1 MAVFQRKARSRRKS
15 PKHHLNWM
23 GGTSFKV
30 QDPIARLRM
39 AASSCFFG
47 EPMYYHR
54 DAKDSRPRRHVHRMS
69 LNDRDVQ
76 HLRETLDA
84 IDPQDWRG
92 KTPAEMIEHAI
103 DCALAH
109 DPEATLQEASRLRN
123 ESLIRTTPQVILVR
137 AANHEAVRGT
147 GLVRRYAASI
157 IARADEPAVG
167 LAYQLH
173 RYGKPIPN
181 SLKKAWR
188 DALQRFGDYA
198 LAKYRLESMSEKT
211 VDVVNLVHPR
221 SGSVDKLAR
230 GELRTSGRT
239 WEAIVSANG
248 SNKRSWQKAL
258 NVMGHMALL
267 RNLRNLLGAGLNPKE
282 FVDKLCD
289 GAKTGKQLPFR
300 YYSAYRAIG
309 KDAPAKVRDAIEDCL
324 MTSLT
329 NMPFF
334 RGRTMSLCDN
344 SGSAQ
349 GTATSSMGT
358 MKVST
363 IANLTG
369 ILTGMRSQGG
379 HLGIFGDRLET
390 FSIRHRSSVFDQLDR
405 AEKLAKGIG
414 MGTENGIWLFWD
426 KAIKERQHW
435 DNVFVFSDMQ
445 AGHGGLYGT
454 NPKSY
459 RKYGWTGRPN
469 YIDVPKL
476 IAAYRNEVNP
486 NVRVFLVQVAGYQDT
501 LVPEFYRGTYILGG
515 WGPGLL
521 KFAAEM
527 AQFDQGSQIH

>member
-1 MAVFQRKARSRRKS
+1 MAIFQRKARKARKHS
-15 PKHHLNWM
+15 KHHLNWM
-23 GGTSFKV
+23 GGTSFEVKN
-30 QDPIARLRM
+30 PIAQLRM

-54 DAKDSRPRRHVHRMS
+54 NGKAKPGRHIHRMS
-69 LNDRDVQ
+69 LSATDVK

-84 IDPQDWRG
+84 IDPVDWRG
-92 KTPAEMIEHAI
+92 QNPSELMETTI
-103 DCALAH
+103 DAALAH
-109 DPEATLQEASRLRN
+109 DPEATLQEASRLRT
-123 ESLIRTTPQVILVR
+123 ESHMRTTPQVILVR
-137 AANHEAVRGT
+137 AANHPAVRGT
-147 GLVRRYAASI
+147 GLVRAYAASI

-181 SLKKAWR
+181 ALKKAWR

-198 LAKYRLESMSEKT
+198 LAKYRLESMAEKT

-221 SGSVDKLAR
+221 SESTHKLAR
-230 GELRTSGRT
+230 GVLKNSGNT

-248 SNKRSWQKAL
+248 SNRKSWEQAL
-258 NVMGHMALL
+258 KVMGHMALL
-267 RNLRNLLGAGLNPKE
+267 RNLRNLLGAGVKPEL
-282 FVDKLCD
+282 FVDKLRE
-289 GAKTGKQLPFR
+289 GARTGKQLPFR
-300 YYSAYRAIG
+300 YYSAYKAVG
-309 KDAPAKVRDAIEDCL
+309 KDAPGQVRDAIEDSL
-324 MTSLT
+324 MTSLD
-329 NMPFF
+329 NLPYF

-369 ILTGMRSQGG
+369 ILAGMRSLDG
-379 HLGIFGDRLET
+379 HLGVFGDRLET
-390 FSIRHRSSVFDQLDR
+390 LSIRAKASVFDQLDR
-405 AEKLAKGIG
+405 AEAMAKRIG

-445 AGHGGLYGT
+445 AGHGGLYGI

-476 IAAYRNEVNP
+476 IAAYRKEVNP
-486 NVRVFLVQVAGYQDT
+486 NVRVFLVQVAGYKDT

-527 AQFDQGSQIH
+527 AQFDQGSKIH